1 MTSIKTYGCNLMSNP
16 VNTTKILWSMVVI
29 LVLTSADIYLF
40 EIMNLSKTTVFVVAY
55 CIAVCIVSSHVLGD
69 VKGHN
74 VHSKDKEKRNLLC
87 VTKCQQ
93 LQEKVG
99 VA

>member
-1 MTSIKTYGCNLMSNP
+1 
-16 VNTTKILWSMVVI
+16 
-29 LVLTSADIYLF
+29 
-40 EIMNLSKTTVFVVAY
+40 MNLSKAMVFVEVAY
-55 CIAVCIVSSHVLGD
+55 CIAVCMVSYALGD
-69 VKGHN
+69 VRGHN
-74 VHSKDKEKRNLLC
+74 VYSKDKEKRNLLC